1 MVISS
6 SLSSRLI
13 GSLKEAIFDFEIFLD
28 VPSESEIQ
36 ALVSMGFDAE
46 RVRRALIHHRGNVTA
61 ACEQLISGN

>member
-1 MVISS
+1 MISKVE
-6 SLSSRLI
+6 LI
-13 GSLKEAIFDFEIFLD
+13 LIETIFNFFFSD